1 MMNEVNSY
9 TGPINITKIYHLA
22 VIGMQCERS
31 YLQCFDGL
39 SPMYSFAWFLLVI
52 LSANYSCVHW
62 LQDVLRDVVLL
73 VFANKQDLPN
83 AMNDAEI
90 TDKLGLHF
98 IRQRHW

>member
-39 SPMYSFAWFLLVI
+39 SPMTSFA
-52 LSANYSCVHW
+52 
-62 LQDVLRDVVLL
+62 
-73 VFANKQDLPN
+73 
-83 AMNDAEI
+83 
-90 TDKLGLHF
+90 
-98 IRQRHW
+98 